1 VACSSVVPGYS
12 ANVRRSTSFV
22 SVAALMSGMPSTNS
36 SVNRMFL
43 RATNMEHQ
51 ATVCA
56 SCKHGYL
63 QEHVRKPVHT
73 QRVVRGASS
82 STYSGESS
90 SVNVRSMSL
99 GTRGAAG
106 SLMAPSMPLAL
117 KPAQLEYR
125 SAMRE
130 LEPPEPDEPP
140 SAAEGGE
147 DASELAVGVAG
158 AG

>member
-1 VACSSVVPGYS
+1 
-12 ANVRRSTSFV
+12 
-22 SVAALMSGMPSTNS
+22 MI
-36 SVNRMFL
+36 
-43 RATNMEHQ
+43 
-51 ATVCA
+51 
-56 SCKHGYL
+56 
-63 QEHVRKPVHT
+63 RKEKSEGKSVHT